1 MVMPGTERDG
11 LLVQEKARTASL
23 LEDLHQIGITYQSIA
38 DDLGVDRRTIL
49 RWVKSETHP
58 TPQILTNDYL
68 EKWIDLALQI
78 AEKVDRS
85 ELEPA

>member
-68 EKWIDLALQI
+68 ESRLQTL
-78 AEKVDRS
+78 
-85 ELEPA
+85 LEPASN

>member
-11 LLVQEKARTASL
+11 LLVQEKARTARL
-23 LEDLHQIGITYQSIA
+23 LEDLHQNGITYQSIA

-68 EKWIDLALQI
+68 ESRLQTL
-78 AEKVDRS
+78 
-85 ELEPA
+85 LEPASN